1 MIYSVL
7 IPLYNSEKYLAEC
20 LDSVL
25 AQNFDDYE
33 IIIVDDGSTDNSG
46 AIADQY
52 QNENPQIRVIH
63 KENEGV
69 LLTRRRL
76 LKEAKGEY
84 ILWVDSD
91 DAVKQN
97 WMSDLYREIQA
108 TAPDMI
114 ISNYEN
120 YDDPNKLIRSLFV
133 SDRTIIEGEQ
143 KHDVLIKLILG
154 KDLNEL
160 WSKCIKRELIDIDG
174 NYTEFK
180 NVKEGDDLFCL
191 LPIFD
196 MTNKIVFLDR
206 AYYRYR
212 VISTSI
218 THTASYKK
226 YYSVRTIFERID
238 SYIVKWFFSEN
249 ECSQVKD
256 RFATTIIDCIVACA
270 NSPETSIDEFKVF
283 ACDVTNDENNK
294 QIYSDGKR
302 HFSSKNYQRFYD
314 LFIEQKYN
322 NLYNSII
329 RTTKLSR
336 IKRKLIG
343 K

>member
-160 WSKCIKRELIDIDG
+160 WSKCIKRELI
-174 NYTEFK
+174 
-180 NVKEGDDLFCL
+180 
-191 LPIFD
+191 
-196 MTNKIVFLDR
+196 NKIVFLDR

-302 HFSSKNYQRFYD
+302 HLSSKNYQRFYD